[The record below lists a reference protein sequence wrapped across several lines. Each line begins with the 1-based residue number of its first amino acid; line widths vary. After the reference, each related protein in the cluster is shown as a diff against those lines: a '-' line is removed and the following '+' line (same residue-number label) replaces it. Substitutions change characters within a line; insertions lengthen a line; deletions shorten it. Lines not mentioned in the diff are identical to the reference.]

1 MLAILALLEACQTV
15 PAPISAKP
23 ALIIAQQISLGR
35 GIATENCATC
45 HAIGRS
51 GFSPNPNAPKFRHL
65 SRKYPIENL
74 SEAFAEGVLIGH
86 SVMPE
91 FEFAPEQVNGL
102 VAYIKS
108 IQTPRSTPKNKRP

>member
-1 MLAILALLEACQTV
+1 MLGILVLLSACQAA
-15 PAPISAKP
+15 PAPPTAKP
-23 ALIIAQQISLGR
+23 VTSVTGQISLGQQ
-35 GIATENCATC
+35 IATENCATC
-45 HAIGRS
+45 HAIGRR
-51 GFSPNPNAPKFRHL
+51 GLSPDPNAPKFRHL

-91 FEFAPEQVNGL
+91 FVFAPDQVDGL

-108 IQTPRSTPKNKRP
+108 IQTPNQRPRKKRP